1 MIRKLTLVA
10 AFGAGY
16 VLGAKAGK
24 ERYEQITA
32 GLQSLAS
39 KPAVAKATDAAT
51 AKAADLSGQAKDKAA
66 ALAGDAVETVKDKV
80 GGSHEDDVV
89 DLRSTTHVTTS
100 GPTT

>member
-24 ERYEQITA
+24 GRYDQIVA
-32 GLQSLAS
+32 GVQDIAA
-39 KPAVAKATDAAT
+39 KPAVQSATDKVSAKATDVAE
-51 AKAADLSGQAKDKAA
+51 QAKDKAT

-80 GGSHEDDVV
+80 RSSDEDV
-89 DLRSTTHVTTS
+89 DLTEATTRLA
-100 GPTT
+100 